1 MEHRYRS
8 GNQLPGSAELGADRR
23 RASGDHDVR
32 RCGLVNGQRKTG
44 ELHEKSLPHRR
55 KRREY
60 DTVARGPDP
69 EEDVLEGAIR
79 EGDLAAD
86 GVGVVWGTLPEADA
100 VPCMEAVK

>member
-1 MEHRYRS
+1 M
-8 GNQLPGSAELGADRR
+8 
-23 RASGDHDVR
+23 
-32 RCGLVNGQRKTG
+32 NGQRKTG
-44 ELHEKSLPHRR
+44 DLHEKSLPHRR

-60 DTVARGPDP
+60 DTAARGPDQ